1 MDDKRDDGRIL
12 PFTHALWSGQK
23 RSIYNGFLVST
34 LMKLFLFC
42 VALFAGQL
50 QTSQNEAVVRLP
62 PHVLAIPIAD
72 GGKMVELLYAAP
84 SLSLPK
90 QVPSADA
97 EGKAWYVDVR
107 NLGPGEVALEGV
119 EGFVVHLQPKQV
131 VRIRAAGNTYTAT
144 KP

>member
-1 MDDKRDDGRIL
+1 
-12 PFTHALWSGQK
+12 
-23 RSIYNGFLVST
+23 
-34 LMKLFLFC
+34 MKLFLFC
-42 VALFAGQL
+42 IALFAGQL

-62 PHVLAIPIAD
+62 PHAVLIPAAD

-90 QVPSADA
+90 QIPAMQVD
-97 EGKAWYVDVR
+97 GKAWYVDVR

-119 EGFVVHLQPKQV
+119 GGFGVQLQPKQV
-131 VRIRAAGNTYTAT
+131 VRIRAAGNTYSAT

>member
-1 MDDKRDDGRIL
+1 M
-12 PFTHALWSGQK
+12 T
-23 RSIYNGFLVST
+23 
-34 LMKLFLFC
+34 LFLFC
-42 VALFAGQL
+42 IALFAGQMN
-50 QTSQNEAVVRLP
+50 TTQNEAVVRLP
-62 PHVLAIPIAD
+62 PHVLFIPTSD

-90 QVPSADA
+90 QIPAAAAD
-97 EGKAWYVDVR
+97 GKAWYVDVR

-119 EGFVVHLQPKQV
+119 GGFAVQLQPKQV